1 MIKSCTTGHNE
12 VVWEH
17 GNHPSGCPVC
27 SQIAMLKRARESE
40 ASDYMGMASRFD
52 DKIAECNNIA
62 CKLRDANIE
71 IERLKMCFHQQESF
85 GDIHLKMCREKDVE
99 IVKLKESRVRLESQ
113 LKAAWDR
120 SLSLKSI
127 GPLEKSEVDVMKDDY
142 FAMKKQRDELLVEN
156 EMLKHPLYTAGSAV
170 GGEAMYLKQ
179 RVFALDTKIER
190 LNKYNT
196 ELNAQNQQ
204 LRRDIRL
211 IERAE
216 EHGITKKMLDDMT
229 NWARGYGAQG

>member
-17 GNHPSGCPVC
+17 GNHPKGCPVC
-27 SQIAMLKRARESE
+27 SQIARVQAAAFSGDTGVIDLEAYRRAI
-40 ASDYMGMASRFD
+40 SDAKYY
-52 DKIAECNNIA
+52 A

-71 IERLKMCFHQQESF
+71 IEKWKLRGQEEFTKHWHDESEMAKQIEKLKMCFHQQESF

-127 GPLEKSEVDVMKDDY
+127 GPLEKSEVDVMKKDY
-142 FAMKKQRDELLVEN
+142 FAMKKQRDELLVKVE
-156 EMLKHPLYTAGSAV
+156 ELKN
-170 GGEAMYLKQ
+170 
-179 RVFALDTKIER
+179 ALDFKSR
-190 LNKYNT
+190 L
-196 ELNAQNQQ
+196 
-204 LRRDIRL
+204 
-211 IERAE
+211 
-216 EHGITKKMLDDMT
+216 
-229 NWARGYGAQG
+229 